1 MYLTAFVNMGQ
12 SKRQPPPEVGLA
24 ETVRPKV
31 GRTQSILSQG
41 WVDAG
46 GTSGGGYIFYNSTLT
61 SDSESTW
68 GYPYTLTYNPRRWVA
83 SVSNPHVSATERE
96 AEITFLDKNHV
107 FLIFIGT
114 RIF

>member
-31 GRTQSILSQG
+31 GRTQSILSLG

-46 GTSGGGYIFYNSTLT
+46 GTSGGGYIL
-61 SDSESTW
+61 
-68 GYPYTLTYNPRRWVA
+68 
-83 SVSNPHVSATERE
+83 SNPTVTS
-96 AEITFLDKNHV
+96 
-107 FLIFIGT
+107 
-114 RIF
+114 